1 MAENRSRHRAWNSTW
16 TTSVAA
22 GCVFLA
28 LAAGCSSSKSSGAS
42 ASASGTK
49 AGSSGNPNNAGTALT
64 LHLGITV
71 GETGP
76 IASFGLP
83 LANGARLAIDEA
95 NAENGGIHVDATFC
109 DSQYKSNL
117 AVTCGRR
124 LQSVNKDSVVIGGTT
139 LEAIPLLA
147 FNNTSDNKFV
157 LIAGTGSSN
166 LVNQQN
172 PLVAR
177 YFFNVPQ
184 YMKREVTLL
193 TQAAKTYSF
202 KLDNLGIMASNDE
215 AGLTWANALQSE
227 WAKLGKPSPTIAKY
241 NDGTTDFTSQL
252 TALIASKPDA
262 IGLTQACSISA
273 AIIKQAQQLGF
284 KGRFIQYVACDPAG
298 LATYIPESSF
308 TGSLFEASNWSIP
321 SQQISDFM
329 SAYKA
334 KFNTSAIVASTYGY
348 AETWWAI
355 KAAEAAKSTDPA
367 KIRAAMPEVLTES
380 APWNLQKISNLQPNG
395 EVSSKMDLA
404 YVKAANNIVDIQ

>member
-1 MAENRSRHRAWNSTW
+1 M
-16 TTSVAA
+16 TSVTAVCA
-22 GCVFLA
+22 LLA
-28 LAAGCSSSKSSGAS
+28 LTAGCSSSASSGAGGS
-42 ASASGTK
+42 TSKSNEGRSGASNS
-49 AGSSGNPNNAGTALT
+49 AGTSLT

-71 GETGP
+71 GETGA

-95 NAENGGIHVDATFC
+95 NAEGGIHVDATFC

-157 LIAGTGSSN
+157 LIAGTGSAN

-193 TQAAKTYSF
+193 SQASTTYSF
-202 KLDNLGIMASNDE
+202 KLDNIGIMASNDE

-227 WAKLGKPSPTIAKY
+227 WAKLGKPTPTIAKY
-241 NDGTTDFTSQL
+241 NDGTTDFTSEL
-252 TALIASKPDA
+252 TALLANKPDA

-298 LATYIPESSF
+298 LATYIPETAF

-329 SAYKA
+329 SSYKA
-334 KFNTSAIVASTYGY
+334 KFNTPAIVASTYGY

-380 APWNLQKISNLQPNG
+380 APWNLQKISNLQPTG

-404 YVKAANNIVDIQ
+404 YVKAPNNIVDIQ